1 MNDFEKLLH
10 GVLDRTDT
18 FLDASYTGRACYARL
33 SNDLRIKAEFIYTS
47 VKDHYNALKLTAISS
62 RNGILDTLVLP
73 FSDYCAPSPR
83 FSAGDTYPHIWTDR
97 YRTDWYCAP
106 KEVSFGNTKRT
117 GRSVPPF
124 LILSYPNNYVWL
136 FRQIL
141 DTDLRANFKP
151 LSKSG
156 VG

>member
-18 FLDASYTGRACYARL
+18 FLDASYTGRACYTRL

-73 FSDYCAPSPR
+73 FSDYCSPNPR
-83 FSAGDTYPHIWTDR
+83 FSTGDQRHPDAGRDP
-97 YRTDWYCAP
+97 
-106 KEVSFGNTKRT
+106 S
-117 GRSVPPF
+117 GRNE
-124 LILSYPNNYVWL
+124 ILRLLYL
-136 FRQIL
+136 
-141 DTDLRANFKP
+141 
-151 LSKSG
+151 
-156 VG
+156 

>member
-18 FLDASYTGRACYARL
+18 FLDASYTGRACYTRL

-73 FSDYCAPSPR
+73 FSDYCSPNPR
-83 FSAGDTYPHIWTDR
+83 FSACSTFEHEGMNLSLPS
-97 YRTDWYCAP
+97 AG
-106 KEVSFGNTKRT
+106 SFST
-117 GRSVPPF
+117 F
-124 LILSYPNNYVWL
+124 I
-136 FRQIL
+136 
-141 DTDLRANFKP
+141 
-151 LSKSG
+151 
-156 VG
+156 

>member
-1 MNDFEKLLH
+1 MNDFEKLLR

-73 FSDYCAPSPR
+73 FSDYCAPNPR
-83 FSAGDTYPHIWTDR
+83 FSAGDTYPHIWSDR
-97 YRTDWYCAP
+97 HRTDWYYAP
-106 KEVSFGNTKRT
+106 KPGE
-117 GRSVPPF
+117 
-124 LILSYPNNYVWL
+124 
-136 FRQIL
+136 L
-141 DTDLRANFKP
+141 DQLAANVDDFVYQYEDEP
-151 LSKSG
+151 SMREDFSQELG
-156 VG
+156 